1 MYKVSERY
9 DFLKVNDQFKLNSL
23 TKFLLEKKNFLV
35 FMDNNMPKELTEN
48 RCMAL
53 YTKVSKHNN
62 LFNTK
67 LKVQLL
73 DCYNNVVIES
83 NIGASREKDFHK
95 AYHEALRKAFKTLS
109 VDYTYTPKE
118 TKEDE
123 LEVVSVTP
131 KLEPQEIKINK
142 EVKPKT
148 ETKIVKETVN
158 VVKDTPVKKPIV
170 KSEEIIEVKK
180 PSNILYA
187 QPIAEGFQLV
197 DNTPKVVMI
206 LLETAKKDV
215 FVVKG
220 QDAIVYKENSKWY
233 VSKNSND
240 SKLLEIKF

>member
-1 MYKVSERY
+1 
-9 DFLKVNDQFKLNSL
+9 
-23 TKFLLEKKNFLV
+23 
-35 FMDNNMPKELTEN
+35 MDNNMPKELTEN

-53 YTKVSKHNN
+53 FTKVSKRNN

-83 NIGASREKDFHK
+83 NMGESREKDFQK
-95 AYHEALRKAFKTLS
+95 AYHEALRKAFKSLS

-118 TKEDE
+118 TKEDK
-123 LEVVSVTP
+123 LEVVAVTP
-131 KLEPQEIKINK
+131 KPEPQEIIIKK
-142 EVKPKT
+142 EVEPKT
-148 ETKIVKETVN
+148 ETKIVIETVN